1 MQAIIP
7 RISTLH
13 IVQTQKTH
21 SFIENWYIAK
31 QIKLLYF
38 KLNKTLPPFKTIV
51 FDWLILFTLSAC
63 LKWRNKCW
71 RKAFG
76 RKRKKRKCVHPEKHS
91 RMYKVYRPLSI
102 TNGSFYLTYS
112 LWNPSFKITH
122 FVCGLF
128 IFHFKCDYQWKRK

>member
-38 KLNKTLPPFKTIV
+38 KLNKTLPQFKTIV
-51 FDWLILFTLSAC
+51 FD
-63 LKWRNKCW
+63 
-71 RKAFG
+71 
-76 RKRKKRKCVHPEKHS
+76 
-91 RMYKVYRPLSI
+91 
-102 TNGSFYLTYS
+102 
-112 LWNPSFKITH
+112 
-122 FVCGLF
+122 
-128 IFHFKCDYQWKRK
+128 